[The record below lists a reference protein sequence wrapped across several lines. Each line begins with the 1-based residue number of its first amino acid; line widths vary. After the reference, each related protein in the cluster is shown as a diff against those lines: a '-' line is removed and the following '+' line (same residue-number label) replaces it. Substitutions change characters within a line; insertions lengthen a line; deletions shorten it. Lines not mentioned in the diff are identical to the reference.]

1 VFVDMAIY
9 GLFYFVFSRF
19 FLRGEMVDRTT
30 GFIMAIAVVFV
41 TPVKSLLSGSPSMV
55 GVIGFQVLIAFVRFL
70 ILSAGTRFFIKT
82 ANKYHTT
89 AEPIGWP
96 VATKIAGA
104 TVAAAFLANLA
115 LAPLFAG
122 LVQ

>member
-55 GVIGFQVLIAFVRFL
+55 GVIGFQALIAFVRFL